1 MTTAIKMSQIQDVPQ
16 VNKESIESEYKL
28 PKFSISKCITLEIFI
43 QMEQKQFQAT
53 NYIFSTKL
61 ENLRKNFISWLFVIA
76 PRLNY
81 SKLTLFNTISMMD
94 YLFSRMNSEDYSDS
108 KNFQLF
114 AVVCFFISFKFF
126 EKKTISLSF
135 VKNSLL
141 HGKWNQTEIRQAEIF
156 ILQKVDYKIDY
167 INPYSFYQFFKIIIK
182 CYFEETKVEQIS
194 FIAKYVLQKAVKL
207 GDIVFSLTPLAQAIL
222 ILNTTFLIM
231 QNLTNFDI
239 EQYSYFFLEMANLT
253 VKQHIR
259 DFEKFSSFLVNNIT
273 FSEDFLEKLS
283 NIDAIKG

>member
-16 VNKESIESEYKL
+16 VNNVSIESEYKL
-28 PKFSISKCITLEIFI
+28 PKFSISKCVTLEIFM
-43 QMEQKQFQAT
+43 QMEQKQIQAT
-53 NYIFSTKL
+53 NYIFNIKL

-76 PRLNY
+76 PRLTF

-108 KNFQLF
+108 KYFQLF
-114 AVVCFFISFKFF
+114 AVICFFISFKFF

-135 VKNSLL
+135 VENSLL

>member
-1 MTTAIKMSQIQDVPQ
+1 
-16 VNKESIESEYKL
+16 
-28 PKFSISKCITLEIFI
+28 
-43 QMEQKQFQAT
+43 MEQKQIQAT
-53 NYIFSTKL
+53 NYIFNIKL

-76 PRLNY
+76 PRLTF

-108 KNFQLF
+108 KYFQLF
-114 AVVCFFISFKFF
+114 AVICFFISFKFF

-135 VKNSLL
+135 VENSLL